1 MQGVGRHQIG
11 HARRDRQRARLWP
24 DGGRDDD
31 PERGRRRLRRMAR
44 VSRRWLITGV
54 SGGLGRALAEA
65 ALARGDSVAGTLREG
80 AADFEALAPGR
91 AHAML
96 LDLSRLSD
104 IPAAIEAAA
113 ARLGGIDVQIGR
125 AHVWTPVTN
134 AHLVCRLLLEKK
146 KHKHTP
152 NNSLTSKFN
161 DQHHRSTAM
170 HRPTN
175 TEHQFK

>member
-65 ALARGDSVAGTLREG
+65 ADRKCGGWGKRVSVRVG
-80 AADFEALAPGR
+80 
-91 AHAML
+91 
-96 LDLSRLSD
+96 S
-104 IPAAIEAAA
+104 
-113 ARLGGIDVQIGR
+113 GGSSS
-125 AHVWTPVTN
+125 W
-134 AHLVCRLLLEKK
+134 KK
-146 KHKHTP
+146 KRYRW
-152 NNSLTSKFN
+152 TS
-161 DQHHRSTAM
+161 
-170 HRPTN
+170 TN
-175 TEHQFK
+175 H

>member
-113 ARLGGIDVQIGR
+113 ARPGGIDV
-125 AHVWTPVTN
+125 
-134 AHLVCRLLLEKK
+134 LVNKPRYDP
-146 KHKHTP
+146 T
-152 NNSLTSKFN
+152 SLRKGKWWSV
-161 DQHHRSTAM
+161 
-170 HRPTN
+170 
-175 TEHQFK
+175 